1 MGTEHLE
8 QTAVVLV
15 VNAIKASHV
24 TRRRGRVVRDVTQ
37 DTRGPTAMNVKYLL
51 ASIQCL
57 LLMGINETFYMIIY
71 LYDI

>member
-1 MGTEHLE
+1 M
-8 QTAVVLV
+8 VLV

-37 DTRGPTAMNVKYLL
+37 DTRGPTAMNVKYIL
-51 ASIQCL
+51 ASIQLL

>member
-37 DTRGPTAMNVKYLL
+37 DTRGPTAINVKYLL
-51 ASIQCL
+51 ASIQL
-57 LLMGINETFYMIIY
+57 LLLIGINETFYMIIY
-71 LYDI
+71 LHDI

>member
-37 DTRGPTAMNVKYLL
+37 DTRGPTAINVKYLL
-51 ASIQCL
+51 ASIQL
-57 LLMGINETFYMIIY
+57 LLLIGINETFNMIIY
-71 LYDI
+71 LHDI